1 MKDSQKKKRIRYK
14 VIRNAAKCRK
24 CGDIIESTYVHD
36 FKWCSCHSI
45 FVDGGMEYLRRGGEL
60 EDIIE
65 LSQEEEI
72 EI

>member
-1 MKDSQKKKRIRYK
+1 MKDSQKEKRIRYK

-24 CGDIIESTYVHD
+24 CGDVIESKSVHD

-45 FVDGGMEYLRRGGEL
+45 FVDGGMEYIRRGGEL